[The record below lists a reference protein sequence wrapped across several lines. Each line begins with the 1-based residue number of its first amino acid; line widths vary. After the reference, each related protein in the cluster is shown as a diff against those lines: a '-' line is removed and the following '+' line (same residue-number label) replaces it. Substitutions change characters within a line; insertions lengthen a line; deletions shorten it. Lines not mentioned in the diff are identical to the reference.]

1 MEKLIKHDGPAAPL
15 NLVNVDTDMII
26 PKQFLKTIK
35 RTGLRVGLFDELK
48 RRPDGSTI
56 EEFSLNQPQHQDASV
71 LVAGDNFGCGS
82 SREHAP
88 WALLD
93 GGFRVI
99 IAPSF
104 ADIFYNNCFNNGIL
118 PIAVDQ
124 AHVDKLMADAN
135 QAARLSIDV
144 EALTITRPNGE
155 IIRFDLDP
163 AKQERLL
170 KGLDP
175 IGVTLEDSADIDAF
189 EAKDAEARPFM
200 HAAA

>member
-1 MEKLIKHDGPAAPL
+1 MAAR
-15 NLVNVDTDMII
+15 
-26 PKQFLKTIK
+26 LKSFTEPTSAP
-35 RTGLRVGLFDELK
+35 RCEC
-48 RRPDGSTI
+48 
-56 EEFSLNQPQHQDASV
+56 V

-124 AHVDKLMADAN
+124 AQVDKLMADAN

-163 AKQERLL
+163 LQKQERLL

>member
-1 MEKLIKHDGPAAPL
+1 MRECRSH
-15 NLVNVDTDMII
+15 T
-26 PKQFLKTIK
+26 
-35 RTGLRVGLFDELK
+35 
-48 RRPDGSTI
+48 SI
-56 EEFSLNQPQHQDASV
+56 EDFSLNQPQHQDASV

-118 PIAVDQ
+118 PIALPQ
-124 AHVDKLMADAN
+124 AEVNKLMSDAN
-135 QAARLSIDV
+135 QAARLSVDV
-144 EALTITRPNGE
+144 EALTVTRPNGE

-175 IGVTLEDSADIDAF
+175 IGVTLENSAEIDAF
-189 EAKDAEARPFM
+189 EAKDAQARPFM
-200 HAAA
+200 SAAA